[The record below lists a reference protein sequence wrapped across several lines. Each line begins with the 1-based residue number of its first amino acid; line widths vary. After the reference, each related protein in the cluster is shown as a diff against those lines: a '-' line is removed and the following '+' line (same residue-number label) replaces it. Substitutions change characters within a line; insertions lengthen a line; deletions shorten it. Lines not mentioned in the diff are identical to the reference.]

1 MKDASGQVVTWNVKS
16 CAYARVFL
24 LVAIAW
30 SVPVVQA
37 APLDVGFDA
46 DVVVNVA
53 DGTTRTQTEAV
64 RQEGASHI
72 IKTGGGTW
80 SLPLTAFR
88 QRDPFNIGVRG
99 GTLALSKG
107 NLAPTVAK
115 PTAVLN
121 RAALWIS
128 TMDDNGQRSSKLV
141 VTNGTD
147 DTAYVARWCDERETN
162 VASPTLRYCV
172 TDWSS
177 NEFCRVGMFGVDALY
192 VERDGLP
199 AVYCNGYSS
208 GKYLLIEKDGAFAEI
223 TTIRDIF
230 CVFAMVDTYGYMLAN
245 TWDYYT
251 TVGKNNGWHNSY
263 ICQGPGAFNGK
274 APIWHN
280 ANLIPGP
287 SRTGWTFLDGAY
299 IEDPGKTMMPSG
311 LHLIS
316 VKSGRNDGFL
326 GGFWCNQKFETRQ
339 GGDYLYETVVFTN
352 ELTAAERANV
362 TQYLL
367 QKWGLQPAAGTANGS
382 VELASGTTL
391 EISADAGDTL
401 PKIAISGAGSLV
413 KTGSGTFE
421 ASIKDHTGAVRVD
434 EGSLLALD
442 QESVGA
448 IMSAGTAFQ
457 ATPSG
462 RGGLLI
468 SRSSAATDVAR
479 MTGSGELRVT
489 ELDGTVKTVA
499 VDGGTLTLAAPLATP
514 ANRLVAGD
522 EAVITNGTC
531 EAYTGTMWTTINNL
545 DPQYGWFITGN
556 PVNGGNIWA
565 WESQYPFRLQ
575 PYMAS
580 DNHRFLNIQGN
591 CLVYTKL
598 ELPRAGIYEVTF
610 DICSRET
617 YDRYMN
623 TVQFGPALDSLV
635 DLAKFKCQCGP
646 SAFSRVT
653 YRLPYSQ
660 AGAYIFGIR
669 GQTTGTMG
677 LQKGGTLFDNV
688 SLRFVSAVE
697 DDSVWP
703 IPNGDFEILENV
715 VSAANS
721 YTQHSISNT
730 AAHWTFDN
738 DGMTSTT
745 EDPYVGVTV
754 NGFRT
759 RHGTYYNYYIATPG
773 KPGIVH
779 LFFANTNGA
788 ARTTFRPPAGT
799 WRLRGDMAIL
809 TMYWR
814 GTENWKWAQGT
825 DYLDATVT
833 IGGET
838 TDLGRRSVSSLNLQE
853 VIWPTAFTVDG
864 ETDVTL
870 ELRQNV
876 NYYGSLAADNFV
888 LVKVDDEEEL
898 VHDGGFEVASQSTW
912 DGTMTSDYWRGAQN
926 NVGQKYSYVYPVP
939 YTYNPSHLGYSRC
952 EGTNYCIVV
961 GTGSL
966 EQDIAFPTSGVYRLV
981 LHTADRTNG
990 DNLGN
995 NPLRASFYPQGGVTN
1010 QAVEIGTFRP
1020 WTTNFAER
1028 VAYFRVPTAGN
1039 YTFRIEGTITTK
1051 NCDRMARLD
1060 AVSIRY
1066 VKDGTF
1072 TDDVPDVPES
1082 ASIEV
1087 AEGAKLRLDFPGNL
1101 KLDTVKYA
1109 GRSYSGTLTAENC
1122 PFILGPGSL
1131 DVKPKGTVLIFR

>member
-1 MKDASGQVVTWNVKS
+1 MKRAGKKFVLRGDAIFMA
-16 CAYARVFL
+16 CAALSAAVGA
-24 LVAIAW
+24 V
-30 SVPVVQA
+30 SSVQA

-88 QRDPFNIGVRG
+88 QREPFNVGVRG

-107 NLAPTVAK
+107 SLAPTVAK

-147 DTAYVARWCDERETN
+147 DTAYVARWCDERETD
-162 VASPTLRYCV
+162 VANPTFRYCV
-172 TDWSS
+172 TQWSY
-177 NEFCRVGMFGVDALY
+177 EQYCQAGMFGVDAIY
-192 VERDGLP
+192 MERDGLP
-199 AVYCNGYSS
+199 AVYCNGYKS
-208 GKYLLIEKDGAFAEI
+208 GKQLHIYKDGVFDEI

-230 CVFAMVDTYGYMLAN
+230 CVFAMVDTYGYLLAN
-245 TWDYYT
+245 VREGGSY
-251 TVGKNNGWHNSY
+251 GFHNSY
-263 ICQGPGAFNGK
+263 ICEGPRNFDGK

-280 ANLIPGP
+280 ANLVPGP

-299 IEDPGKTMMPSG
+299 VEDPGKTMMPRG

-316 VKSGRNDGFL
+316 VKSGRNNGYL
-326 GGFWCNQKFETRQ
+326 GGFWGNQQYQNRQ
-339 GGDYLYETVVFTN
+339 GGDYLYEAVVFTN
-352 ELTAAERANV
+352 ELTAAERADV

-367 QKWGLQPAAGTANGS
+367 QKWGLQPAAGTAKGS
-382 VELASGTTL
+382 VEVAPGTTL
-391 EISADAGDTL
+391 EIVSDSGETL
-401 PKIAISGAGSLV
+401 PKVAVSGGGTVV
-413 KTGSGTFE
+413 KKGTGAAE
-421 ASIKDHTGAVRVD
+421 ASFPDFTGTLRVD
-434 EGSLLALD
+434 GGSLLVPDA
-442 QESVGA
+442 ESVGVA
-448 IMSAGTAFQ
+448 LTAGSAVQTA
-457 ATPSG
+457 TSG
-462 RGGLLI
+462 RKGLVL
-468 SRSSAATDVAR
+468 STSSAAADVVR
-479 MTGSGELRVT
+479 LTGTGEVRVT
-489 ELDGTVKTVA
+489 ELDGEVKTVSLE
-499 VDGGTLTLAAPLATP
+499 GGTLALAASLATP
-514 ANRLVAGD
+514 ANSLVAGE
-522 EAVITNGTC
+522 EAVITNGTG
-531 EAYTGTMWTTINNL
+531 EAYSGSIWTTIDKL
-545 DPQYGWFITGN
+545 EPQYGWFITGETS
-556 PVNGGNIWA
+556 NGGNIWT
-565 WESQYPFRLQ
+565 WQSQYPFELQ

-580 DNHRFLNIQGN
+580 DNLRFINLQGN
-591 CLVYTKL
+591 CFIYTKTY
-598 ELPRAGIYEVTF
+598 LPRAGVYELTF
-610 DICSRET
+610 DICGRQS

-623 TVQFGPALDSLV
+623 TLRVGPSLDSLT
-635 DLAKFKCQCGP
+635 DIAAFKTQRGA
-646 SAFSRVT
+646 SAFSRVS
-653 YRLPYSQ
+653 YRLPYAE
-660 AGAYIFGIR
+660 AGDYIIGIN
-669 GQTTGTMG
+669 GQTTGSMG
-677 LQKGGTLFDNV
+677 VQAGGTLFDNV

-697 DDSVWP
+697 DASVWP
-703 IPNGDFEILENV
+703 IPNGDFERLENA
-715 VSAANS
+715 VSAQNTYS
-721 YTQHSISNT
+721 YYSISNT
-730 AAHWTFDN
+730 AACWTFDN

-745 EDPYVGVTV
+745 VDPYVGVAV
-754 NGFRT
+754 NGFREQNNN
-759 RHGTYYNYYIATPG
+759 YFNYYIATPG
-773 KPGIVH
+773 KPGFVH
-779 LFFANTNGA
+779 LFFANTNGT

-799 WRLRGDMAIL
+799 WRLRGDMAIM

-814 GTENWKWAQGT
+814 GTENWRWAAGT
-825 DYLDATVT
+825 DTLDASVT
-833 IGGET
+833 IGGVT
-838 TDLGRRSVSSLNLQE
+838 TPLGQRTVSSLILQE
-853 VIWPTAFTVDG
+853 GVWPESFTVDG

-870 ELRQNV
+870 ELRQTTNEH
-876 NYYGSLAADNFV
+876 GSLTADNFV
-888 LVKVDDEEEL
+888 LVKVADDEEL
-898 VHDGGFEVASQSTW
+898 VRDGGFEVASQRTW
-912 DGTMTSDYWRGAQN
+912 DGAMTSDCWRGAQN
-926 NVGQKYSYVYPVP
+926 NVGQKYSYVFPVP
-939 YTYNPSHLGYSRC
+939 YTYNPSYLGYSRC

-1072 TDDVPDVPES
+1072 TDATPDVPES

-1122 PFILGPGSL
+1122 PFILGPGSIE
-1131 DVKPKGTVLIFR
+1131 VTPKGTVLLFR

>member
-1 MKDASGQVVTWNVKS
+1 MSSENFAKKAMAGKAFLMAGVVFSAMTVWKTTV
-16 CAYARVFL
+16 
-24 LVAIAW
+24 W
-30 SVPVVQA
+30 A
-37 APLDVGFDA
+37 APLDVGFDE
-46 DVVVNVA
+46 DVVVKVA
-53 DGTTRTQTEAV
+53 DGTTQTQTEAV

-88 QRDPFNIGVRG
+88 QRTPFNIGVRG

-147 DTAYVARWCDERETN
+147 DTAYVARWCDERETD
-162 VASPTLRYCV
+162 VANPTLRYCV
-172 TDWSS
+172 TAWSY
-177 NEFCRVGMFGVDALY
+177 EQYCQPGMFGVDALY
-192 VERDGLP
+192 VEREGLP
-199 AVYCNGYSS
+199 AVYCNGYAS
-208 GKYLLIEKDGAFAEI
+208 GKQLLTYKDGAFNEI
-223 TTIRDIF
+223 NTIRDIF

-245 TWDYYT
+245 TREESTYGT
-251 TVGKNNGWHNSY
+251 HNSY
-263 ICQGPGAFNGK
+263 ICPAPGAFNGK
-274 APIWHN
+274 ASIWYN
-280 ANLIPGP
+280 SNMIPGP

-299 IEDPGKTMMPSG
+299 VEDPGNTKMPRG

-326 GGFWCNQKFETRQ
+326 GGFWGNQKYQTRQ

-352 ELTAAERANV
+352 ELTVAERASV

-382 VELASGTTL
+382 VEVASGTTL
-391 EISADAGDTL
+391 EISSAAGDAL

-448 IMSAGTAFQ
+448 VMSAGMAFQ

-468 SRSSAATDVAR
+468 SRSSAPAGVAR
-479 MTGSGELRVT
+479 LTGTGEMRVT
-489 ELDGTVKTVA
+489 ELDGAVKTVA

-514 ANRLVAGD
+514 VNNLVAGD
-522 EAVITNGTC
+522 EAVITNGTG

-545 DPQYGWFITGN
+545 DPKYGWFITGD
-556 PVNGGNIWA
+556 PANGGNIWQMR
-565 WESQYPFRLQ
+565 SQYPFDLQ

-580 DNHRFLNIQGN
+580 DNDRFFNIQGN
-591 CLVYTKL
+591 CLVYTKTY
-598 ELPRAGIYEVTF
+598 LPRAGVYELTF
-610 DICSRET
+610 DICSRQ
-617 YDRYMN
+617 YFDRYMN
-623 TVQFGPALDSLV
+623 TVQVGPSLDSLT
-635 DLAKFKCQCGP
+635 DIASFKCQYGSC
-646 SAFSRVT
+646 AFSRVS
-653 YRLPYSQ
+653 YRLPYAE
-660 AGAYIFGIR
+660 AGNYIIGIR
-669 GQTTGTMG
+669 GQTTGNMG
-677 LQKGGTLFDNV
+677 LQAGGTLFDNV
-688 SLRFVSAVE
+688 SLRFVSATE

-703 IPNGDFEILENV
+703 IPNGDFELLENV
-715 VSAANS
+715 VSGQGY
-721 YTQHSISNT
+721 YTQHSITNT

-738 DGMTSTT
+738 DDLTSWNT
-745 EDPYVGVTV
+745 DPYVGVSV

-759 RHGTYYNYYIATPG
+759 QHGGYYNYYIATPG

-809 TMYWR
+809 PMYWR
-814 GTENWKWAQGT
+814 GTENWRWAAGT
-825 DYLDATVT
+825 DTLDASVT
-833 IGGET
+833 IGGVT
-838 TDLGRRSVSSLNLQE
+838 TALGQRTVSSLILQE
-853 VIWPTAFTVDG
+853 GVWPTAFTVDG

-870 ELRQNV
+870 ELKQTTNM
-876 NYYGSLAADNFV
+876 YGSLAADNFV
-888 LVKVDDEEEL
+888 LVKVDDEEL
-898 VHDGGFEVASQSTW
+898 VRDGGFEMASQSTW
-912 DGTMTSDYWRGAQN
+912 DGAMTSDYWRGAQN
-926 NVGQKYSYVYPVP
+926 NVGQKYSYVFPVP
-939 YTYNPSHLGYSRC
+939 WAYNASYLGYSQC
-952 EGTNYCIVV
+952 EGSKYCIVV

-966 EQDIAFPTSGVYRLV
+966 EQDITFPTSGVYRLV
-981 LHTADRTNG
+981 FHTADRT
-990 DNLGN
+990 DKLDLAN
-995 NPLRASFYPQGGVTN
+995 NPLRFSYYPQGGTTN
-1010 QAVEIGTFRP
+1010 QAVEIGTFRA

-1028 VAYFRVPTAGN
+1028 VAYFRVPSAGN
-1039 YTFRIEGTITTK
+1039 YTFRIEGTITTR

-1060 AVSIRY
+1060 AVSIRH

-1072 TDDVPDVPES
+1072 MADTPDVPAS

-1101 KLDTVKYA
+1101 KLENVRYA

-1131 DVKPKGTVLIFR
+1131 EVTPKGTVFLFR